1 MKPGDVLFHKDYKF
15 DDGDTSDKL
24 LIVLAA
30 APPHEVMVVLTTSQ
44 QHRRELRDGCH
55 TNPGQSYFTFNA
67 NPGGFKKTTWV
78 LLTPRLMFVRAL
90 ELKMDSGQVK
100 PVQSLRETDLR
111 AVINCLKKSD
121 DVSPFHLSLLK

>member
-55 TNPGQSYFTFNA
+55 TCPAQSYFTFNA
-67 NPGGFKKTTWV
+67 NLGGFKKTTWV

-90 ELKMDSGQVK
+90 ELKINSGQVK
-100 PVQSLRETDLR
+100 PVLALRDVDLR
-111 AVINCLKKSD
+111 SVVNCLKKSD